1 MRPVIGS
8 GPASFEP
15 MEAIA
20 VAAALLREQLPE
32 VTLRPG
38 ASMLARVASRGE
50 HHGVIVLAGIPLK
63 AQLPADVQAGA
74 TLRLRVEDVS
84 PERVTLRVDPGG
96 AVAAPPPAPPGSV
109 GQHPRVTVEDPPARR
124 RGADGEPADVVSLAF
139 HSPVLGRL
147 DLRLELS
154 GDRLLAS
161 VAAAVGR
168 PHELA
173 AGGADRLRE
182 SLERQGLNATVRV
195 TVRRQPVDF
204 YA

>member
-1 MRPVIGS
+1 
-8 GPASFEP
+8 

-63 AQLPADVQAGA
+63 AQLPPDVQAGS

-96 AVAAPPPAPPGSV
+96 TVAVPPSAPPPPP
-109 GQHPRVTVEDPPARR
+109 RARITVEEQPARR

-139 HSPVLGRL
+139 HSPALGRL
-147 DLRLELS
+147 DLRLELR
-154 GDRLLAS
+154 GDRLLAG
-161 VAAAVGR
+161 VAAGAGR

-195 TVRRQPVDF
+195 TVRRRPVDF